1 MTAIDYFKENTEYV
15 LENLSHEELLLQLA
29 EECAELGHAAL
40 KMRRVMDG
48 KNPTPQNIHGAI
60 ESVNEEIADVML
72 VMKILGYEMD
82 DPNRQRR
89 MENKLARW
97 CRRLWERALE
107 K

>member
-1 MTAIDYFKENTEYV
+1 MNDIDYIKENTDYV

-40 KMRRVMDG
+40 KMRRVLDG

-60 ESVNEEIADVML
+60 ENINEEIADVML

-82 DPNRQRR
+82 DPNRKRR
-89 MENKLARW
+89 MAGKLERW
-97 CRRLWERALE
+97 CRRLRERALE